1 MTSAGVSDPQAP
13 ARASEVAG
21 GSPAPEH
28 VIVHAIAARVRCRVP
43 LIRGDA
49 GYAQRLQAVAEAA
62 PAVRA
67 ARVNRAAASFVVDWV
82 PGVERPEVAVELA
95 GLLARAT
102 QPLEHEVLSPPPAD
116 PFRSR
121 LPRLLFPGV
130 LAGVAGVTRAFGFT
144 FPAPLGALAVLAAS
158 LPIAQR
164 AYHALCVERR
174 LNIDV
179 LDMTAI
185 VLTTLRGSYM
195 APAAMIGLVEVGEA
209 IRERT
214 ARASQRELLDLLD
227 SIAHFA
233 WVDRDGEPQQLP
245 IEQIKRGD
253 VVVVY
258 AGDRV
263 PADGRVLEGSA
274 LVDEHQLTGEP
285 MPVLREEG
293 QLVYA
298 ATLVREGHV
307 HMAVE
312 QLGRET
318 RAGRIVQLMRDAPVH
333 DTRIEDYAGK
343 VADRIVAPALL
354 LAAAVFAVT
363 RDPTRAASILITDFA
378 TGIRVSV
385 PTTVLAAMTGAAERG
400 VLIRSGRNLE
410 QLAGVDAVVFD
421 KTGTVTEGQPAVTGV
436 TSTREGVA
444 PDDVLALA
452 ATAEQ
457 RLNHPVAEAVL
468 RYASERDVR
477 LQRREEWQYD
487 IGLGVTAEV
496 DGRTIL
502 VGSDRLMRRDD
513 VSLDEVPSQAESGQ
527 SHVYVA
533 VDGELWGYMSYAD
546 LIREEA
552 ARVIAEL
559 RDDLG
564 MEIHMLTGDRA
575 QTARAV
581 GRQLGIPEEN
591 VHGELFPEEKA
602 KLVQSLHADGKRV
615 AFVGDGINDL
625 PALAYADVSIS
636 FNSATDVARETADV
650 VLMDDDLRG
659 LPVAFTA
666 ARQALR
672 LIRQNIAIVGGV
684 NLAAMAVTTATGLQP
699 VAAAFLH
706 NGSTVVAAVN
716 GLRPLH
722 ATVRPA
728 ARPQLPAPSTK
739 REEPT
744 VDV

>member
-1 MTSAGVSDPQAP
+1 
-13 ARASEVAG
+13 
-21 GSPAPEH
+21 
-28 VIVHAIAARVRCRVP
+28 VHSVPARVRCRVP
-43 LIRGDA
+43 RIRDDA
-49 GYAQRLQAVAEAA
+49 AYARRVEALAHAA
-62 PAVRA
+62 PAVRS
-67 ARVNRAAASFVVDWV
+67 ARINRIAASLIVDWI
-82 PGVERPEVAVELA
+82 PGAQRLETAVEI
-95 GLLARAT
+95 GRLLARAT
-102 QPLEHEVLSPPPAD
+102 QPLEHEPASSPRAD

-121 LPRLLFPGV
+121 LPRLLFPGIMASA
-130 LAGVAGVTRAFGFT
+130 AGVARLLGFT
-144 FPAPLGALAVLAAS
+144 FPAPLGAVAVLVAS
-158 LPIAQR
+158 VPIARR
-164 AYHALCVERR
+164 AHHAVRVERR

-227 SIAHFA
+227 SIAHVA
-233 WVDRDGEPQQLP
+233 WVERDGGPHQVP
-245 IEQIKRGD
+245 IDEINRGD

-258 AGDRV
+258 PGDRV

-298 ATLVREGHV
+298 ATLIREGHL
-307 HMAVE
+307 HIAVE

-343 VADRIVAPALL
+343 VADRIVLPALL
-354 LAAAVFAVT
+354 LAGAVFAVT
-363 RDPTRAASILITDFA
+363 RDPARAASILITDFA

-385 PTTVLAAMTGAAERG
+385 PTTVLAAMTSAAERG
-400 VLIRSGRNLE
+400 VLIRSGRGLE
-410 QLAGVDAVVFD
+410 QLAGVHAVVFD
-421 KTGTVTEGQPAVTGV
+421 KTGTVTEGQPAVTEV
-436 TSTREGVA
+436 TSTRDGVTA
-444 PDDVLALA
+444 DEVLALA

-468 RYASERDVR
+468 RYASERGVHPE
-477 LQRREEWQYD
+477 RRAEWQYD
-487 IGLGVTAEV
+487 IGLGVTA
-496 DGRTIL
+496 DIHGRTVL
-502 VGSDRLMRRDD
+502 VGSDRLMQRDAVALGGAAD
-513 VSLDEVPSQAESGQ
+513 QAASRQ

-546 LIREEA
+546 PVRAEA
-552 ARVIAEL
+552 AAVIAEL
-559 RDDLG
+559 RDTLEMD
-564 MEIHMLTGDRA
+564 IHMLTGDRA

-581 GRQLGIPEEN
+581 GRQLGIPDAN

-602 KLVQSLHADGKRV
+602 EVIQSLHADGKRV

-659 LPVAFTA
+659 LPIAFSA

-684 NLAAMAVTTATGLQP
+684 NLTAMAVTTATGLQP

-706 NGSTVVAAVN
+706 NGSTVVAALN
-716 GLRPLH
+716 GLRPLR
-722 ATVRPA
+722 AAVRPA
-728 ARPQLPAPSTK
+728 ARRELPAPAT
-739 REEPT
+739 EDE
-744 VDV
+744 DE

>member
-1 MTSAGVSDPQAP
+1 MTSAGLSDPQAP
-13 ARASEVAG
+13 ARDSEVAG

-28 VIVHAIAARVRCRVP
+28 DVVHAIGARVRCRVP
-43 LIRGDA
+43 LLRGDA
-49 GYAQRLQAVAEAA
+49 GYALRLQSIADAA
-62 PAVRA
+62 PAVRS
-67 ARVNRAAASFVVDWV
+67 ARINRAAASFVVDWA
-82 PGVERPEVAVELA
+82 PGAERLEVAVELA
-95 GLLARAT
+95 RLLARAL
-102 QPLEHEVLSPPPAD
+102 QPLEQEVLSPPRAD

-121 LPRLLFPGV
+121 LPRLLFPGA
-130 LAGVAGVTRAFGFT
+130 LAGVAGITRALGFT
-144 FPAPLGALAVLAAS
+144 FPAPLGALAVLVAS
-158 LPIAQR
+158 LPIARR
-164 AYHALCVERR
+164 AYHTVRFERR

-233 WVDRDGEPQQLP
+233 WVERDGGPQQLP
-245 IEQIKRGD
+245 IEEIRRGD
-253 VVVVY
+253 VVVAY

-298 ATLVREGHV
+298 ATLVREGHL
-307 HMAVE
+307 HIAVE
-312 QLGRET
+312 LLGRET

-343 VADRIVAPALL
+343 VADRIVVPALL

-363 RDPTRAASILITDFA
+363 RDPARAASILITDFA

-410 QLAGVDAVVFD
+410 QLAGVHAVVFD
-421 KTGTVTEGQPAVTGV
+421 KTGTVTQGQPAVTGV

-452 ATAEQ
+452 ATVEQ

-468 RYASERDVR
+468 RFASERDVR
-477 LQRREEWQYD
+477 PQRREEWQYD

-496 DGRTIL
+496 DGRTVL

-513 VSLDEVPSQAESGQ
+513 VSIDATPQAKWGE

-546 LIREEA
+546 PVRDEA

-575 QTARAV
+575 DTARAV

-602 KLVQSLHADGKRV
+602 KLVQSLHAEGKRV

-659 LPVAFTA
+659 LPIAFTT

-684 NLAAMAVTTATGLQP
+684 NLTAMAVTTATGLQP

-706 NGSTVVAAVN
+706 NGSTVVAALN

-722 ATVRPA
+722 AAVRPP
-728 ARPQLPAPSTK
+728 ARPQLPAASTK
-739 REEPT
+739 REEPPA
-744 VDV
+744 DA

>member
-1 MTSAGVSDPQAP
+1 MSAT
-13 ARASEVAG
+13 
-21 GSPAPEH
+21 APEALDEPGEALPETPAEPPAH
-28 VIVHAIAARVRCRVP
+28 SVVHSVGPRIRARVPRV
-43 LIRGDA
+43 RDDA
-49 GYAQRLQAVAEAA
+49 PYVRRLQALGDAA
-62 PAVRA
+62 PAVA
-67 ARVNRAAASFVVDWV
+67 GLRVNPAAASVVVHWSAPLDD
-82 PGVERPEVAVELA
+82 VAAAIQLA
-95 GLLARAT
+95 ALLARAAGPT
-102 QPLEHEVLSPPPAD
+102 ELEPASPVRVD

-121 LPRLLFPGV
+121 LPRIVFPGV
-130 LAGVAGVTRAFGFT
+130 MAGIAGLSRLVGLG
-144 FPAPLGALAVLAAS
+144 FPAPVGALAVLAAS
-158 LPIAQR
+158 LPIARR
-164 AYHALCVERR
+164 AYHSIRVERR

-227 SIAHFA
+227 SIAHVA
-233 WVDRDGEPQQLP
+233 WVERDGERQQVP
-245 IEQIKRGD
+245 IEEIRRGE

-258 AGDRV
+258 PGDRV

-274 LVDEHQLTGEP
+274 LIDEHQLTGEP

-293 QLVYA
+293 QVVYA
-298 ATLVREGHV
+298 STLVREGHL
-307 HMAVE
+307 HIAVE

-318 RAGRIVQLMRDAPVH
+318 RAGRIVALMRDAPVH

-343 VADRIVAPALL
+343 VADRIVVPALL

-363 RDPTRAASILITDFA
+363 RDPARAASILITDFA

-400 VLIRSGRNLE
+400 VLMRSGRALE
-410 QLAGVDAVVFD
+410 QLAGVGAVVFD
-421 KTGTVTEGQPAVTGV
+421 KTGTVTQGQPAVTRV
-436 TSTREGVA
+436 VSMRE
-444 PDDVLALA
+444 DVSDEEVLVLA

-468 RYASERDVR
+468 RYAETRQVEPGPR
-477 LQRREEWQYD
+477 GEWHYE
-487 IGLGVTAEV
+487 IGLGVRSEIGDSV
-496 DGRTIL
+496 VL
-502 VGSDRLMRRDD
+502 VGSDRLMRQERIP
-513 VSLDEVPSQAESGQ
+513 LDGVPSERDSGE

-533 VDGELWGYMSYAD
+533 VDGRLWGFMSYAD
-546 LIREEA
+546 PVRPEA
-552 ARVIAEL
+552 ARVVAAL
-559 RDDLG
+559 RDAG

-575 QTARAV
+575 ETARAV
-581 GRQLGIPEEN
+581 GRQLGVPAGN
-591 VHGELFPEEKA
+591 VHGELFPEQKA
-602 KLVQSLHADGKRV
+602 DVVRALHDTGKLV

-650 VLMDDDLRG
+650 VLMEDSLSG
-659 LPVAFTA
+659 LPVAFST

-672 LIRQNIAIVGGV
+672 LIRQNIGIVGGV

-699 VAAAFLH
+699 VTAAFLH
-706 NGSTVVAAVN
+706 NGSTVVAALN
-716 GLRPLH
+716 GLRPLRS
-722 ATVRPA
+722 AVDLR
-728 ARPQLPAPSTK
+728 RPQPSP
-739 REEPT
+739 RQLQERNES
-744 VDV
+744 D